1 MGFSEV
7 SHMSVNIKIEKFEG
21 PMDLLYRLVEKNKLD
36 IKDIPIA
43 EVTEQYMEYVSSMAV
58 LDMDNVSEFM
68 LMAATLIAIK
78 SKMLLPKINDNDND
92 EDPREELI
100 QKLLEY
106 KKYKEASE
114 GLISREEFSKI
125 LYKEKSDVE
134 KYSTVKKVRAE
145 DVLIGITLKDI
156 TEAFARILKV
166 NNIKIDNIRAE
177 FKSVKRDLHTIE
189 QKIDLILERLSK
201 EQNIEFEELF
211 KYEAEKLEKVV
222 TFLALLELIKMRKI
236 IINQDK
242 MFGKII
248 ISEYLH
254 G

>member
-1 MGFSEV
+1 
-7 SHMSVNIKIEKFEG
+7 MSINIKIEKFEG

-43 EVTEQYMEYVSSMAV
+43 EVTEQYMDYVSSTTV

-78 SKMLLPKINDNDND
+78 SKMLLPKSNDNDNS
-92 EDPREELI
+92 EDPREELV

-114 GLISREEFSKI
+114 GFISREEYSKI
-125 LYKEKSDVE
+125 LYKERNDIE
-134 KYSTVKKVRAE
+134 KYSTIKRVSAE
-145 DVLIGITLKDI
+145 DVLIDITLKDI

-177 FKSVKRDLHTIE
+177 FKSVKKDLHTVE
-189 QKIDLILERLSK
+189 QKIDFILQRLGQEK
-201 EQNIEFEELF
+201 KIEFEELF
-211 KYEAEKLEKVV
+211 KYETEKVEKVV

-236 IINQDK
+236 NIRQDK

-248 ISEYLH
+248 ICEALQSSVEAFH
-254 G
+254 E